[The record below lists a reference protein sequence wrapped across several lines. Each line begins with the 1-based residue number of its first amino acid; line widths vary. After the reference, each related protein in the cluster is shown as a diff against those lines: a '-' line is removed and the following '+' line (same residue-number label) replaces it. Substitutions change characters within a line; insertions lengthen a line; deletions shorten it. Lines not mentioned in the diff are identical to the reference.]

1 MTQHQFIPLLNVQRQ
16 TATLRSHLDR
26 AFARVLDHSQFI
38 MGPEVTELEE
48 KIAIYCGTRFAI
60 ACASGSD
67 ALLLPLSVLGAGPGS
82 LVVTTPF
89 TFFATGGSIS
99 RLGAR
104 PVFGDIEAGTFNLDP
119 NWLKDYLSAR
129 SAEEL
134 RSIKAI
140 LPVHLFGQCADMP
153 TINEIAGHYS
163 IPVIEDAAQAI
174 GAEHNGRR
182 AGSLGWCGAFS
193 FFPSKNLGGLG
204 DGGIITTDDPALNE
218 KLRIYRAHGAGEAYR
233 HDYVGMNSR
242 LDTLQAAALLV
253 KLHHLEAWTE
263 RRRENAATYRQ
274 SIPALCGDSVGLPL
288 ESPGSRHVYNQF
300 TVRVADRNQVQK
312 KLTAAGVGTAI
323 YYPIPLHLQTCFRDL
338 GYAPGDLPVAE
349 MAASQVLSIP
359 VEAGHSEADILAV
372 SRALAVAVTK
382 S

>member
-1 MTQHQFIPLLNVQRQ
+1 MTQHQFIPLLDVRRQ
-16 TATLRSHLDR
+16 TATLRRQLDT

-38 MGPEVTELEE
+38 MGPEVKELEE
-48 KIAIYCGTRFAI
+48 KIAAYCGTRFAI
-60 ACASGSD
+60 SCASGSD
-67 ALLLPLSVLGAGPGS
+67 ALLLPLAVLGAGPGDS
-82 LVVTTPF
+82 VVTTPF

-104 PVFGDIEAGTFNLDP
+104 PIFGEIETDTFNLDP
-119 NWLKDYLSAR
+119 NWLKDYLGTC
-129 SAEEL
+129 SAEKL
-134 RSIKAI
+134 RNIKAI
-140 LPVHLFGQCADMP
+140 MPVHLFGQCADMSP
-153 TINEIAGHYS
+153 INEVASSYE

-204 DGGIITTDDPALNE
+204 DGGLIATDDPLLNE
-218 KLRIYRAHGAGEAYR
+218 KLRIYRAHGGGEAYR

-253 KLHHLEAWTE
+253 KLEHLETWTE

-274 SIPALCGDSVGLPL
+274 SMPALCGDSVGLPL

-349 MAASQVLSIP
+349 AAANQVLSIP

-372 SRALAVAVTK
+372 SRALAAAVTK
-382 S
+382 